1 MAVKKETEAPELS
14 LSDVQA
20 QVAAMLD
27 KAREEA
33 AKIVADAQAQAKG
46 EMSAS
51 ASQERRKQR
60 DYMEELVEVKLF
72 KDNGKY
78 KDPVFVSV
86 NGENCVI
93 QRGERVK
100 IKRKFAEVL
109 DNSDR
114 QDYETARLIERRS
127 AEFDKMSKTIEN

>member
-33 AKIVADAQAQAKG
+33 AKIVADAQAQVKG

>member
-33 AKIVADAQAQAKG
+33 AKIISDAQAQVKG
-46 EMSAS
+46 EMSAG

-60 DYMEELVEVKLF
+60 EYMEELVEVKLF

-93 QRGERVK
+93 HRGERVK